1 MWATTAFMEAK
12 GVKHYRL
19 FNILEDDWTLLP
31 ELDLVVSLLSVG
43 FRFPLAPE
51 LAKFSKRLTKD
62 ARLVFQVRKGKY
74 QVEQFHDEFSFC
86 ELRPRDRKSDFLL
99 LRRTHR

>member
-1 MWATTAFMEAK
+1 MENSK
-12 GVKHYRL
+12 PTS
-19 FNILEDDWTLLP
+19 DDRSLCIPP
-31 ELDLVVSLLSVG
+31 EC
-43 FRFPLAPE
+43 
-51 LAKFSKRLTKD
+51 KD